1 MNALRDRILALAP
14 DTAGAPATSP
24 RRRTASTSGSPHG
37 TGSAARS
44 SPISR
49 ALFYRWFGTELASP
63 SHQLLECIP
72 AFAALFGV
80 EEYELFAAA
89 GLLRPGLDAPL
100 TIASAARQVRQ
111 ASRLISRVLTE
122 AAVPSSGEAII
133 ADRILH
139 HKLDYQVSIWPVVRG
154 HARPLHLHSLIALR
168 PLEPDHSK
176 QRKKTA
182 DIERMP
188 LHERRDHIRYNVISD
203 GIWRS
208 FGMMWREADAQWNLG
223 KVPLTIELPIEE
235 RNRPT
240 LDEIVFPELQVSRIL
255 VLGPPWAHAELM
267 AALLADAL
275 RFGSLDLRYQGFL
288 PATNRHEEKRRFC
301 VDRLREAREQMVWA
315 IGEGPRLIA
324 ELTPEIRK
332 YGRDADSLVIVL
344 SYGQRMRIQAA
355 RIFDERV
362 RWIDQAQLQLENLAL
377 ELNRERPIVRA
388 HLDDADVCPAGGP
401 APGRRGRPQPCRRR
415 DAAPHCA
422 GPQPASRPP
431 VRARRGPVG
440 RSVRRRPRTPAAP
453 GPDPRVRLMGTLV
466 RGRGARR
473 RLTRRR
479 ARRACTPGTRSRR

>member
-1 MNALRDRILALAP
+1 MNALRDRILQLAS
-14 DTAGAPATSP
+14 DTSRAGHFSL
-24 RRRTASTSGSPHG
+24 STNSLYERLAAWHG
-37 TGSAARS
+37 QRGELP
-44 SPISR
+44 PISR
-49 ALFYRWFGTELASP
+49 GLFYRWFGAELAPP

-80 EEYELFAAA
+80 EEYELLAAA
-89 GLLRPGLDAPL
+89 GVLRPGLDAPL

-154 HARPLHLHSLIALR
+154 NARPLHLHSLIALR

-182 DIERMP
+182 DIERLP

-240 LDEIVFPELQVSRIL
+240 LDEIVFPDLQVSRIL

-275 RFGSLDLRYQGFL
+275 RFGSLDLRYQGYSSDK
-288 PATNRHEEKRRFC
+288 RREEKRRFC
-301 VDRLREAREQMVWA
+301 VDRLREAREQMAWA
-315 IGEGPRLIA
+315 VAEGSELMVG
-324 ELTPEIRK
+324 LTPDLLK
-332 YGRDADSLVIVL
+332 YGRHENALVVVL
-344 SYGQRMRIQAA
+344 SYGQRLRSQAA

-362 RWIDQAQLQLENLAL
+362 RWVDQAQTQLEQLAL

-388 HLDDADVCPAGGP
+388 HLDDADVCPPAGQPRGGTVDRNLVADAVRHLTAQVLNLLYDHRGGP
-401 APGRRGRPQPCRRR
+401 A
-415 DAAPHCA
+415 AAQWGDRFDDVREA
-422 GPQPASRPP
+422 GW
-431 VRARRGPVG
+431 
-440 RSVRRRPRTPAAP
+440 
-453 GPDPRVRLMGTLV
+453 
-466 RGRGARR
+466 
-473 RLTRRR
+473 RR
-479 ARRACTPGTRSRR
+479 ARVPESASWARWFETDELAPS

>member
-1 MNALRDRILALAP
+1 MNALRDRILVLAS
-14 DTAGAPATSP
+14 DTSRSGYSP
-24 RRRTASTSGSPHG
+24 VSTNSLYERLSAWHDRRKELP
-37 TGSAARS
+37 
-44 SPISR
+44 PVSR
-49 ALFYRWFGTELASP
+49 GLFYRWFGNGLAAP
-63 SHQLLECIP
+63 SHQLLECVP

-89 GLLRPGLDAPL
+89 GLLPPGHDAPL

-176 QRKKTA
+176 QRKRTA

-188 LHERRDHIRYNVISD
+188 LQERRDHIRYNVISD

-208 FGMMWREADAQWNLG
+208 SGMMWREADAQWNLG
-223 KVPLTIELPIEE
+223 RVPLTIEVPIEE
-235 RNRPT
+235 RNRAP
-240 LDEIVFPELQVSRIL
+240 LDEIVFPQLQVSSIL

-275 RFGSLDLRYQGFL
+275 RFGSTDLRYQGFL
-288 PATNRHEEKRRFC
+288 PTTDRDEAKRRFC
-301 VDRLREAREQMVWA
+301 VDRLKEARGQMAWA
-315 IGEGPRLIA
+315 VAEGPDLMSA
-324 ELTPEIRK
+324 LVPDLLK
-332 YGRDADSLVIVL
+332 YGRHEKVLVVVL
-344 SYGQRMRIQAA
+344 SYGHRLRSHAA

-362 RWIDQAQLQLENLAL
+362 RWIDQAQTQLEQLAL

-388 HLDDADVCPAGGP
+388 HLDDDDVCPPADQPRGGTVDRNLVADGIRHLTAQVLNLLQDHRGGP
-401 APGRRGRPQPCRRR
+401 AVEHWGDRFDDVR
-415 DAAPHCA
+415 DA
-422 GPQPASRPP
+422 GW
-431 VRARRGPVG
+431 
-440 RSVRRRPRTPAAP
+440 
-453 GPDPRVRLMGTLV
+453 
-466 RGRGARR
+466 
-473 RLTRRR
+473 RR
-479 ARRACTPGTRSRR
+479 ARVPESASRARWFDIDELAPG

>member
-1 MNALRDRILALAP
+1 MNALRDRILELAT
-14 DTAGAPATSP
+14 DGTRSGYVSP
-24 RRRTASTSGSPHG
+24 TTNSLYERL
-37 TGSAARS
+37 AAWYRQRGEIV
-44 SPISR
+44 PISR
-49 ALFYRWFGTELASP
+49 ALFYKWFGANPGPP
-63 SHQLLECIP
+63 SHQLLECVP
-72 AFAALFGV
+72 GFAALLGV
-80 EEYELFAAA
+80 EEYELVAAA

-154 HARPLHLHSLIALR
+154 HGRPLHLHSLIALK

-188 LHERRDHIRYNVISD
+188 LDERRDHIRYNVISD

-240 LDEIVFPELQVSRIL
+240 LDETVFPELQVSRLL

-275 RFGSLDLRYQGFL
+275 RFGSMDLRYQGF
-288 PATNRHEEKRRFC
+288 ARTERRHDEKRRFC
-301 VDRLREAREQMVWA
+301 VDRLREARGQLVWA
-315 IGEGPRLIA
+315 IGEGPRLTS

-332 YGRDADSLVIVL
+332 YGRDPDTVVVVL
-344 SYGQRMRIQAA
+344 SYGQRMRLQAS
-355 RIFDERV
+355 RVFDERV
-362 RWIDQAQLQLENLAL
+362 RWIDEAQLQLENLAL
-377 ELNRERPIVRA
+377 ELNRDGPIVRA
-388 HLDDADVCPAGGP
+388 HLDDADVCPPEGQPRGGVVDRNLVADGMRHLTAQVLNLLHDHRNGP
-401 APGRRGRPQPCRRR
+401 AAAQWGDRFDDVREPG
-415 DAAPHCA
+415 
-422 GPQPASRPP
+422 
-431 VRARRGPVG
+431 
-440 RSVRRRPRTPAAP
+440 
-453 GPDPRVRLMGTLV
+453 
-466 RGRGARR
+466 
-473 RLTRRR
+473 RRR
-479 ARRACTPGTRSRR
+479 ARVPESASWARWHEVDELADD

>member
-1 MNALRDRILALAP
+1 MSRRRTFNDLESADCVLESDGGRHECVARP
-14 DTAGAPATSP
+14 HPSVG
-24 RRRTASTSGSPHG
+24 RRTASRAGYVSP
-37 TGSAARS
+37 TTNSLYERLAAWYRQRGEVA
-44 SPISR
+44 PISR
-49 ALFYRWFGTELASP
+49 ALFYQLVRRAVLASP
-63 SHQLLECIP
+63 SHQLLECVP
-72 AFAALFGV
+72 GFAALLGV

-154 HARPLHLHSLIALR
+154 HARPLHLHSLIAFR

-240 LDEIVFPELQVSRIL
+240 ARRDRLP
-255 VLGPPWAHAELM
+255 G
-267 AALLADAL
+267 AA
-275 RFGSLDLRYQGFL
+275 GL
-288 PATNRHEEKRRFC
+288 PASSC
-301 VDRLREAREQMVWA
+301 WGL
-315 IGEGPRLIA
+315 
-324 ELTPEIRK
+324 
-332 YGRDADSLVIVL
+332 
-344 SYGQRMRIQAA
+344 
-355 RIFDERV
+355 
-362 RWIDQAQLQLENLAL
+362 
-377 ELNRERPIVRA
+377 
-388 HLDDADVCPAGGP
+388 
-401 APGRRGRPQPCRRR
+401 
-415 DAAPHCA
+415 
-422 GPQPASRPP
+422 
-431 VRARRGPVG
+431 RGP
-440 RSVRRRPRTPAAP
+440 TP
-453 GPDPRVRLMGTLV
+453 
-466 RGRGARR
+466 
-473 RLTRRR
+473 
-479 ARRACTPGTRSRR
+479 S